1 MPQNSFATKQIRV
14 TFTLTTGGTFDTP
27 TPNGTAGNVLKL
39 AGLRTLATV
48 RGTGFPAWPDAE
60 LTIYGMRQSDMNALS
75 SLAYNTEQISRN
87 NVLIE
92 ADSGNGY
99 SAIFSGQIV
108 NGYIDYAGAP
118 EVCFRVQARALYLQ
132 SLTSQGPLSFP
143 GATDAAGIINQLA
156 VSAGYSFENNGVNAQ
171 LSSPYYGGTVG
182 DQINQIVKH
191 IGCDMYIEG
200 QVLAICPKGTPRA
213 TPSFTLTPDS
223 GLVGYPLADAR
234 GYIQTRALFNT
245 AFHFGGHIT
254 IAGSDVVL
262 DPSGKTQLLNARA
275 NGNWYVGSIQH
286 TLEAFKFGGA
296 WFSDML
302 LQPLGSQP
310 SATP

>member
-1 MPQNSFATKQIRV
+1 MPQSSFATKSLRV

-27 TPNGTAGNVLKL
+27 TPGGTAGNVLKL
-39 AGLRTLATV
+39 AGLRTLACV
-48 RGTGFPAWPDAE
+48 RGTGFPAWPDAD
-60 LTIYGMRQSDMNALS
+60 LTVYGMRQSDMNALS

-92 ADSGNGY
+92 ADSGNGF

-132 SLTSQGPLSFP
+132 SLTSNGPLSFP
-143 GATDAAGIINQLA
+143 GATSAAGIINQLA

-171 LSSPYYGGTVG
+171 LSSPYYGGSVG

-200 QVLAICPKGTPRA
+200 QVLAIAPKGKPRS
-213 TPSFTLTPDS
+213 TPSFTLTPGS
-223 GLVGYPLADAR
+223 GLVSYPLADAR
-234 GYIQTRALFNT
+234 GYIQVRALFNT
-245 AFHFGGHIT
+245 AFHFGGPIT

-286 TLEAFKFGGA
+286 NLEALKFGGA